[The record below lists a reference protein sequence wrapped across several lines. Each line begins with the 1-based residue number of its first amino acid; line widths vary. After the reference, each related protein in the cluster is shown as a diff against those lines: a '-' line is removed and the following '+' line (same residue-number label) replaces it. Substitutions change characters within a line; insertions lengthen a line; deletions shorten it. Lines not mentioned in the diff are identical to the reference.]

1 MTDTMRAFIVEQEHV
16 EGFSLPVA
24 LTYLAWLALIA
35 TIYPLCSLVAGPQ
48 AAAEGLVAV
57 ISATHGNLTIRCHTP
72 LAVLRMLQQPTS
84 ST

>member
-35 TIYPLCSLVAGPQ
+35 TIYPLCYWWQ
-48 AAAEGLVAV
+48 GLKRQRKDWWL
-57 ISATHGNLTIRCHTP
+57 SY
-72 LAVLRMLQQPTS
+72 LRPTAI
-84 ST
+84 